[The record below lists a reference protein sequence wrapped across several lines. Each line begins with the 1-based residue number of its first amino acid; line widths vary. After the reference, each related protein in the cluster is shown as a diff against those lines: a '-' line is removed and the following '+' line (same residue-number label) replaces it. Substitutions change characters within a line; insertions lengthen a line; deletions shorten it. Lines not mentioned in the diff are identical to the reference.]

1 MSVSTFYDALAP
13 WYDVVYEDWQGA
25 VARQADALV
34 SILLEERGTKPQRIL
49 DATVGVGTQALGL
62 AARGCSL
69 TGADISLVAVR
80 RAMTEAHGRGV
91 KIPCVVSDMRALAVR
106 GDSFDIVI
114 SCDNALPH
122 LLDEHQ
128 IGIALSEFRRCLHD
142 GGTCLLSLRDYASP
156 PEDGTVETKDYGPRT
171 WRGRPCRLQQVWR
184 WRGHHYEVLFEVFAT
199 DSSGERLATTPATT
213 YFAIPVERVLVL
225 MRAAGFRS
233 VHRVDGRFFQPVLV
247 GTR

>member
-1 MSVSTFYDALAP
+1 MSVSSFYDSLAP
-13 WYDVVYEDWQGA
+13 WYDVVWGDWQGSIE
-25 VARQADALV
+25 RQADALMR
-34 SILLEERGTKPQRIL
+34 ILLEERGTKPQRIL
-49 DATVGVGTQALGL
+49 DAAVGVGTQALGL

-69 TGADISLVAVR
+69 TGADISSVAVR
-80 RAMTEAHGRGV
+80 RAMTEAQGRGV
-91 KIPCVVSDMRALAVR
+91 KIPCVVSDMRALPVR
-106 GDSFDIVI
+106 SDSFDTVI

-128 IGIALSEFRRCLHD
+128 IGIALSEFRRCLRD
-142 GGTCLLSLRDYASP
+142 GGTCLLSLRDYAP
-156 PEDGTVETKDYGPRT
+156 PPADGTVETKDYGSRM

-199 DSSGERLATTPATT
+199 DSPGERLAATPEAT

>member
-1 MSVSTFYDALAP
+1 VSVSSFYDSLAP
-13 WYDVVYEDWQGA
+13 WYDLVYGDWQSSI
-25 VARQADALV
+25 ARQADALV

-62 AARGCSL
+62 AAHGWSL
-69 TGADISLVAVR
+69 IGADIALGAVR
-80 RAMTEAHGRGV
+80 RVMTEAQGRSV
-91 KIPCVVSDMRALAVR
+91 KIPCVVSDMRALPVR
-106 GDSFDIVI
+106 SHSFDTVI

-128 IGIALSEFRRCLHD
+128 IGIALSEFRRCLRD
-142 GGTCLLSLRDYASP
+142 GGTCLLSLRDYGLR
-156 PEDGTVETKDYGPRT
+156 PEDGTVETKDYGRRM

-184 WRGHHYEVLFEVFAT
+184 WRGQHYDVRFEVLAT
-199 DSSGERLATTPATT
+199 DSAHERLAATPETT
-213 YFAIPVERVLVL
+213 YFAIPVERILELIRV
-225 MRAAGFRS
+225 AGFRS

>member
-1 MSVSTFYDALAP
+1 VSVSSFYDSLAP
-13 WYDVVYEDWQGA
+13 WYDVVYGDWQGSIE
-25 VARQADALV
+25 RHADALM
-34 SILLEERGTKPQRIL
+34 SILLEERGTEPQRIL
-49 DATVGVGTQALGL
+49 DAAVGVGTQALGL

-80 RAMTEAHGRGV
+80 RAMAEAHGRGV
-91 KIPCVVSDMRALAVR
+91 KIPCVVSDMRALPVR
-106 GDSFDIVI
+106 SYSFDTVI

-128 IGIALSEFRRCLHD
+128 IGIALSEFRRCLRD
-142 GGTCLLSLRDYASP
+142 GGTCLLSLRDYAPP
-156 PEDGTVETKDYGPRT
+156 PEDGTVETKDYGPRM

-199 DSSGERLATTPATT
+199 DSSGERLATTPETT

-225 MRAAGFRS
+225 MGAAGFRS